1 MLEIDWD
8 RETGWHVPIIKPYE
22 NFSISPAAA
31 ALHYGIECFEGMKAY
46 KDKKGTVRLF
56 RPDCNME
63 RLNKSMVRL
72 AMPSF
77 NADGLLGAIG
87 QLLKIDKSWVPTK
100 DGYSLYLRPTAI
112 GTSPTLGV
120 KASDQ
125 IKLYVIC
132 SPVGPYFKDGFKPV
146 KLYADSENVRAWPG
160 GVGSAK
166 VGGNYGPCI
175 APAEKAAKLGC
186 QQILWLFGEDHQIT
200 EVGAMNIFFVLKN
213 KNGDIELTTA
223 PLDRGDILHG
233 VTRRSIIELA
243 KEELKDIK
251 VTERWLTMQEIIDAE
266 KEGRL
271 LEAFGAG
278 TAAIISP
285 VNGIVY
291 KDHDIKIPTGDDAG
305 PLAKKLWSSLL
316 AIQSGRVSH
325 PWSVPIK

>member
-8 RETGWHVPIIKPYE
+8 INIGWHSPIIKPYE
-22 NFSISPAAA
+22 NLSISPAAV
-31 ALHYGIECFEGMKAY
+31 ALHYGIKCFEGMKAY
-46 KDKKGTVRLF
+46 KDKKGKVRLF
-56 RPDCNME
+56 RPDMNMD

-77 NADGLLGAIG
+77 NSDGLIECIK
-87 QLLKIDKSWVPTK
+87 QLLRIDESWVPQK

-112 GTSPTLGV
+112 GTSPALGV
-120 KASDQ
+120 KASEQ
-125 IKLYVIC
+125 VKLFVIC

-175 APAEKAAKLGC
+175 APAENAAKLGC
-186 QQILWLFGEDHQIT
+186 HQILWLFGEDHQIT
-200 EVGAMNIFFVLKN
+200 EVGAMNIFFVIKN
-213 KNGDIELTTA
+213 KNGEIELTTA

-243 KEELKDIK
+243 KENLKDIK
-251 VTERWLTMQEIIDAE
+251 VTERWLTMNEVLDAE
-266 KEGRL
+266 KDGRL

-285 VNGIVY
+285 VNSIVY
-291 KDHDIKIPTGDDAG
+291 KNHEIKIPTGDNAG
-305 PLAKKLWSSLL
+305 PTAIKIWKSLL
-316 AIQSGRVSH
+316 DIQYARVKH
-325 PWSVPIK
+325 PWSVLV

>member
-8 RETGWHVPIIKPYE
+8 TELGWHAPIIKPYE

-46 KDKKGTVRLF
+46 KDKKGKVRLF
-56 RPDCNME
+56 RPDCNMD

-77 NADGLLGAIG
+77 NSDGLIECIK
-87 QLLKIDKSWVPTK
+87 QLLRIDESWVPQK

-112 GTSPTLGV
+112 GISPTLGV

-125 IKLYVIC
+125 VKLYVIC

-146 KLYADSENVRAWPG
+146 KLYAGSENVRAWPG
-160 GVGSAK
+160 GVGAAK

-186 QQILWLFGEDHQIT
+186 HQILWLFGEDHQVT

-213 KNGDIELTTA
+213 KKGEIELTTA

-233 VTRRSIIELA
+233 VTRRSIIDLA
-243 KEELKDIK
+243 KENLKDIK
-251 VTERWLTMQEIIDAE
+251 VTERWLTMKEILDAE
-266 KEGRL
+266 KDGRL

-285 VNGIVY
+285 VKSIVY
-291 KDHDIKIPTGDDAG
+291 KDHEIIIPTGEDAG
-305 PLAKKLWSSLL
+305 PLAVTIWKQLL
-316 AIQSGRVSH
+316 DIQYARVKH
-325 PWSVPIK
+325 PWSVPI